1 MNHALTHTCDFVELG
16 RVSLTLNIYAVAV
29 AQCSC
34 GAFSFA
40 ANRDAGTTA
49 EWLRVA
55 KISTAILGAAL
66 PNIEK
71 APDSEV

>member
-1 MNHALTHTCDFVELG
+1 MAETHDHDFIELG
-16 RVSLTLNIYAVAV
+16 RISLSDDGYAVAV
-29 AQCSC
+29 AQCGC

-40 ANRDAGTTA
+40 ANRDVGTRA

>member
-1 MNHALTHTCDFVELG
+1 MNHPLNHTCDFVELG
-16 RVSLTLNIYAVAV
+16 RISLVSSIYAVAV
-29 AQCSC
+29 AQCGC

-40 ANRDAGTTA
+40 ANHDSGTRA
-49 EWLRVA
+49 EWMRIA

-71 APDSEV
+71 A

>member
-1 MNHALTHTCDFVELG
+1 MSHACGFEELG
-16 RVSLTLNIYAVAV
+16 RISLAGDLYAVAV
-29 AQCSC
+29 AQCEC

-40 ANRDAGTTA
+40 ANRDVGTRA

-71 APDSEV
+71 APDSKV